1 MSKFFKYVIFAFAA
15 FVSLEEIKATEN
27 HYKIAIIMPMSHKAM
42 DDIVDGFEEQLK
54 NNINEQYKLI
64 IYNAQGD
71 PNLMRTIFQQISSNH
86 YDMVVPIGT
95 NATQLAIKML
105 KKDKKIISIAAE
117 LSEYDEA
124 ENANLINVED
134 NVPMEQFVKFIQT
147 IISKPEYL
155 TLINSNDARIFNQ
168 SKLIKTLLKDI
179 GCNLQVISIQNM
191 PEIFSALQT
200 VNEKSQ
206 AILVL
211 KDHLVVSA
219 MPSIVNVAQK
229 RGIHIIASD
238 EGSVKS
244 GANVALGVKERQL
257 GVVGAKIVMSLIDNK
272 GKKNYK
278 INNKANLIIFRNNI
292 LLPNPLKNGLYKS
305 YPSGVDGRNCCWL
318 YTKT

>member
-292 LLPNPLKNGLYKS
+292 LLPNPLKNGLYKQELIIK
-305 YPSGVDGRNCCWL
+305 N
-318 YTKT
+318 

>member
-1 MSKFFKYVIFAFAA
+1 MSKFFKYVVFVFA
-15 FVSLEEIKATEN
+15 VLISLEEIKAAEN

-54 NNINEQYKLI
+54 NNINEQYKLT

-71 PNLMRTIFQQISSNH
+71 PNLMRTIFQQIYSNH

-117 LSEYDEA
+117 LSKYDEA

-179 GCNLQVISIQNM
+179 GCNLQVISIQKM

-229 RGIHIIASD
+229 RGIPIIASD

-272 GKKNYK
+272 DKKNYK

-292 LLPNPLKNGLYKS
+292 LLPNPLKNGLYKQELII
-305 YPSGVDGRNCCWL
+305 NN
-318 YTKT
+318 

>member
-155 TLINSNDARIFNQ
+155 TLINSNDSRIFNQ

-229 RGIHIIASD
+229 RGIPIIASD

-292 LLPNPLKNGLYKS
+292 LLPNPLKNGLYKQELIIK
-305 YPSGVDGRNCCWL
+305 N
-318 YTKT
+318 

>member
-1 MSKFFKYVIFAFAA
+1 MSKFFKYVVFVFA
-15 FVSLEEIKATEN
+15 VLISLEEIKAAEN

-42 DDIVDGFEEQLK
+42 DDIVDGSEEQLK
-54 NNINEQYKLI
+54 NNINEQYKLT

-117 LSEYDEA
+117 LSKYDEA

-229 RGIHIIASD
+229 RGIPIIASD

-272 GKKNYK
+272 DKKNYK

-292 LLPNPLKNGLYKS
+292 LLPNPLKNGLYKQELIIK
-305 YPSGVDGRNCCWL
+305 N
-318 YTKT
+318 

>member
-1 MSKFFKYVIFAFAA
+1 MSKFFKYVIFAFAV

-42 DDIVDGFEEQLK
+42 DDIVDGFEEQLE

-117 LSEYDEA
+117 LSEYDKA

-134 NVPMEQFVKFIQT
+134 NVPMEQFVEFIQT
-147 IISKPEYL
+147 IISKPKYL

-229 RGIHIIASD
+229 RGIPIIASD

-244 GANVALGVKERQL
+244 GADVALGVKERQL

-292 LLPNPLKNGLYKS
+292 LLPNPLKNGLYKQELI
-305 YPSGVDGRNCCWL
+305 VKN
-318 YTKT
+318 

>member
-1 MSKFFKYVIFAFAA
+1 MSKFFKYVVFVFA
-15 FVSLEEIKATEN
+15 VLISLEEIKAAEN

-54 NNINEQYKLI
+54 NNINEQYKLT

-71 PNLMRTIFQQISSNH
+71 PNLMRTIFQQIYSNH

-117 LSEYDEA
+117 LSKYDEA

-229 RGIHIIASD
+229 RGIPIIASD

-272 GKKNYK
+272 DKKNYK

-292 LLPNPLKNGLYKS
+292 LLPNPLKNGLYKQELIIK
-305 YPSGVDGRNCCWL
+305 N
-318 YTKT
+318 

>member
-155 TLINSNDARIFNQ
+155 TLINSNDSRIFNQ

-229 RGIHIIASD
+229 RGIPIIASD

-272 GKKNYK
+272 SKKNYK

-292 LLPNPLKNGLYKS
+292 LLPNPLKNGLYKQELIIK
-305 YPSGVDGRNCCWL
+305 N
-318 YTKT
+318 

>member
-1 MSKFFKYVIFAFAA
+1 MSKFFKYVIFAFAV

-117 LSEYDEA
+117 LSEYDET

-134 NVPMEQFVKFIQT
+134 NVPMEQFVEFIQT

-229 RGIHIIASD
+229 RGIPIIASD

-244 GANVALGVKERQL
+244 GADVALGVKERQL

-292 LLPNPLKNGLYKS
+292 LLPNPLKNGLYKQELI
-305 YPSGVDGRNCCWL
+305 VKN
-318 YTKT
+318 

>member
-54 NNINEQYKLI
+54 NNINEQYKLT

-117 LSEYDEA
+117 LSEYDKA

-134 NVPMEQFVKFIQT
+134 NVPMEQFVEFIQT

-168 SKLIKTLLKDI
+168 SKLIKALLKDI

-206 AILVL
+206 AILIL

-229 RGIHIIASD
+229 RGIPIIASD

-244 GANVALGVKERQL
+244 GADVALGVKERQL

-292 LLPNPLKNGLYKS
+292 LLPNPLKNGLYKQELI
-305 YPSGVDGRNCCWL
+305 VKN
-318 YTKT
+318 

>member
-1 MSKFFKYVIFAFAA
+1 MSKFFKYVVLVFA
-15 FVSLEEIKATEN
+15 VLISLEEIMATEN

-54 NNINEQYKLI
+54 NNINEQYKLT

-117 LSEYDEA
+117 LSEYDET

-134 NVPMEQFVKFIQT
+134 NVPMEQFVEFIQT

-168 SKLIKTLLKDI
+168 SKLIKALLKDI

-206 AILVL
+206 AILIL

-229 RGIHIIASD
+229 RGIPIIASD

-244 GANVALGVKERQL
+244 GADVALGVKERQL

-292 LLPNPLKNGLYKS
+292 LLPNPLKNGLYKQELI
-305 YPSGVDGRNCCWL
+305 VKN
-318 YTKT
+318 

>member
-1 MSKFFKYVIFAFAA
+1 
-15 FVSLEEIKATEN
+15 
-27 HYKIAIIMPMSHKAM
+27 M

-54 NNINEQYKLI
+54 NNINEQYKLT

-71 PNLMRTIFQQISSNH
+71 PNLMRTIFQQIYSNH

-117 LSEYDEA
+117 LSKYDEA

-179 GCNLQVISIQNM
+179 GCNLQVISIQKM

-229 RGIHIIASD
+229 RGIPIIASD

-272 GKKNYK
+272 DKKNYK

-292 LLPNPLKNGLYKS
+292 LLPNPLKNGLYKQELII
-305 YPSGVDGRNCCWL
+305 NN
-318 YTKT
+318 

>member
-1 MSKFFKYVIFAFAA
+1 MSKFFKYVVFVFA
-15 FVSLEEIKATEN
+15 VLISLEEIKAAEN

-117 LSEYDEA
+117 LSEYDKA

-229 RGIHIIASD
+229 RGIPIIASD

-244 GANVALGVKERQL
+244 GADVALGVKERQL

-292 LLPNPLKNGLYKS
+292 LLPNPLKNGLYKQELI
-305 YPSGVDGRNCCWL
+305 VKN
-318 YTKT
+318 

>member
-1 MSKFFKYVIFAFAA
+1 MSKFFKYVVFVFA
-15 FVSLEEIKATEN
+15 VLISLEEIKAAEN

-54 NNINEQYKLI
+54 NNINEQYKLT

-71 PNLMRTIFQQISSNH
+71 PNLMRTIFQQIYSNH

-117 LSEYDEA
+117 LSKYDEA

-229 RGIHIIASD
+229 RGIPIIASD

-257 GVVGAKIVMSLIDNK
+257 GIVGAKIVMSLIDNK
-272 GKKNYK
+272 DKKNYK

-292 LLPNPLKNGLYKS
+292 LLPNPLKNGLYKQELIIK
-305 YPSGVDGRNCCWL
+305 N
-318 YTKT
+318 

>member
-86 YDMVVPIGT
+86 YNMVVPIGT

-229 RGIHIIASD
+229 RGIPIIASD

-292 LLPNPLKNGLYKS
+292 LLPNPLKNGLYKQELIIK
-305 YPSGVDGRNCCWL
+305 N
-318 YTKT
+318 

>member
-1 MSKFFKYVIFAFAA
+1 VLI
-15 FVSLEEIKATEN
+15 SLEEIKATES
-27 HYKIAIIMPMSHKAM
+27 HYKIAIVMPMSHNAM

-54 NNINEQYKLI
+54 NNIKEQYKLT

-71 PNLMRTIFQQISSNH
+71 PNLMRTIFQQISNNH

-105 KKDKKIISIAAE
+105 KKDKTIISIAAE
-117 LSEYDEA
+117 LSEYDKA

-134 NVPMEQFVKFIQT
+134 NIPMEQFVEFIQI

-200 VNEKSQ
+200 VNQKSQ

-229 RGIHIIASD
+229 RGIPIIASD

-244 GANVALGVKERQL
+244 GADVALGVKEKQL

-278 INNKANLIIFRNNI
+278 INNKANLIIFKNNI
-292 LLPNPLKNGLYKS
+292 LLPNPLKNGLYKQELI
-305 YPSGVDGRNCCWL
+305 VKN
-318 YTKT
+318 

>member
-1 MSKFFKYVIFAFAA
+1 VFA
-15 FVSLEEIKATEN
+15 VLISLEEIKAAEN

-54 NNINEQYKLI
+54 NNINEQYKLT

-71 PNLMRTIFQQISSNH
+71 PNLMRTIFQQIYSNH

-117 LSEYDEA
+117 LSKYDEA

-229 RGIHIIASD
+229 RGIPIIASD

-272 GKKNYK
+272 DKKNYK

-292 LLPNPLKNGLYKS
+292 LLPNPLKNGLYKQELIIK
-305 YPSGVDGRNCCWL
+305 N
-318 YTKT
+318 

>member
-42 DDIVDGFEEQLK
+42 DDIVDGFEEQLE

-229 RGIHIIASD
+229 RGIPIIASD

-244 GANVALGVKERQL
+244 GADVALGVKERQL

-292 LLPNPLKNGLYKS
+292 LLPNPLKNGLYKQELIIK
-305 YPSGVDGRNCCWL
+305 N
-318 YTKT
+318 

>member
-1 MSKFFKYVIFAFAA
+1 MSKFFKYVVFVFA
-15 FVSLEEIKATEN
+15 VLISLEEIKATEN

-54 NNINEQYKLI
+54 NNINEQYKLT

-71 PNLMRTIFQQISSNH
+71 PNLMRTIFQQIYSNH

-179 GCNLQVISIQNM
+179 GCNLQVIYIQNM

-229 RGIHIIASD
+229 RGITIIASD

-272 GKKNYK
+272 DKKNYK

-292 LLPNPLKNGLYKS
+292 LLPNPLKNGLYKQELIIK
-305 YPSGVDGRNCCWL
+305 N
-318 YTKT
+318 

>member
-1 MSKFFKYVIFAFAA
+1 MSKFFKYVVFVFA
-15 FVSLEEIKATEN
+15 VLISLEEIKAAEN

-71 PNLMRTIFQQISSNH
+71 PNLMRTIFQQISSNN

-117 LSEYDEA
+117 LSEYDKA

-134 NVPMEQFVKFIQT
+134 NVPMEQFVEFIQT

-229 RGIHIIASD
+229 RGIPIIASD

-244 GANVALGVKERQL
+244 GADVALGVKERQL

-292 LLPNPLKNGLYKS
+292 LLPNPLKNGLYKQELI
-305 YPSGVDGRNCCWL
+305 VKN
-318 YTKT
+318 

>member
-1 MSKFFKYVIFAFAA
+1 MSKFFKYVVFVFA
-15 FVSLEEIKATEN
+15 VLISLEEIKAAEN
-27 HYKIAIIMPMSHKAM
+27 HYKIAIIMPMSHKDM

-54 NNINEQYKLI
+54 NNINEQYKLT

-71 PNLMRTIFQQISSNH
+71 PNLMRTIFQQIYSNH

-117 LSEYDEA
+117 LSKYDEA

-179 GCNLQVISIQNM
+179 GCNLQVISIQKM

-229 RGIHIIASD
+229 RGIPIIASD

-272 GKKNYK
+272 DKKNYK

-292 LLPNPLKNGLYKS
+292 LLPNPLKNGLYKQELII
-305 YPSGVDGRNCCWL
+305 NN
-318 YTKT
+318 